1 MSELTD
7 YFVESG
13 KVKAPSIDPW
23 IARLQDLKERFPRGY
38 EPNADGSLAP
48 QFVLETLSKVAGPDA
63 IYVSGVGQHQMWSAQ
78 FIDYEKPRHWINSG
92 GAGTMGFSI
101 PAAIGAK
108 AAKPDA
114 EVWAI
119 DGDGCFQM
127 TNQEITTAALEG
139 FPIKVAL
146 INNGNLGM
154 VRQWQTLFYEGNY
167 SHTKLGGEVYVP
179 DFVKLSEAL
188 GAVSFR
194 VTSADEVEDAIQR
207 AREINDR
214 PVVVEFVVGEDSQ
227 VWPMIAAGTS
237 NTEIE
242 YARGL
247 RPFFGEEESAAET
260 PEAINDTIEA
270 LEQEEN

>member
-1 MSELTD
+1 
-7 YFVESG
+7 
-13 KVKAPSIDPW
+13 
-23 IARLQDLKERFPRGY
+23 
-38 EPNADGSLAP
+38 
-48 QFVLETLSKVAGPDA
+48 
-63 IYVSGVGQHQMWSAQ
+63 MWSAQ

-101 PAAIGAK
+101 PAAMGAK
-108 AAKPDA
+108 AANPDA

-188 GAVSFR
+188 GAASFR
-194 VTSADEVEDAIQR
+194 VTSEDEVEDAIQR

-237 NTEIE
+237 NSEIE